1 MSMGTG
7 EGARGDLPRCLV
19 TGGAGFIGSHLVER
33 LLATGAAV
41 RVLDDFSSGR
51 RENLV
56 AAQGGAAA
64 RRADGAGSAA
74 SADLGG
80 DVRSRVPQAALEVV
94 EGDVRDAALVREA
107 VEGCGAV
114 FHLAAIASVTRSLE
128 DPVGTGAVTHGGTV
142 NVGTQAGIAGVPRIV
157 LASSCAVYG
166 DADALPLGED
176 VAPRPLSPYAVAKLA
191 SEETLVALAGGGG
204 PTAVCLRLFNVYGPR
219 QDPGSEYSGVIA
231 RFTDAAVAGSGVTV
245 YGDGLQT
252 RDFVYVEDVAAAFVS
267 AAEASAGRLEAAGT
281 GAPEGVLAAVV
292 NVGTG
297 AQSSLLDLVAA
308 LRAASGRDLAVE
320 HRPARLADIRASQA
334 DVARA
339 ASLLGWR
346 PAVSLGDGLARTYAA
361 RAASVS

>member
-1 MSMGTG
+1 M
-7 EGARGDLPRCLV
+7 ARYLV

-33 LLATGAAV
+33 LLAAGAAV
-41 RVLDDFSSGR
+41 RVLDDFSSGK
-51 RENLV
+51 RENLS
-56 AAQGGAAA
+56 AAVEGAAGATAADATAAAAGGGAEGAAA
-64 RRADGAGSAA
+64 RSKAVGRAP
-74 SADLGG
+74 ADPG
-80 DVRSRVPQAALEVV
+80 RRLEVV

-107 VEGCGAV
+107 VEGCTAV
-114 FHLAAIASVTRSLE
+114 FHLAAIASVTRSVE

-231 RFTDAAVAGSGVTV
+231 RFAEAAVAGSTVTV

-252 RDFVYVEDVAAAFVS
+252 RDFVYVEDVAAAFVR
-267 AAEASAGRLEAAGT
+267 AAEAPAGRLEAAGT
-281 GAPEGVLAAVV
+281 GAPEGVPAAVV

-297 AQSSLLDLVAA
+297 AQSSVLDLVAA
-308 LRAASGRDLAVE
+308 LRAASGRELPVE
-320 HRPARLADIRASQA
+320 HRPARPADIRASQA

-339 ASLLGWR
+339 ASVFDWR
-346 PAVSLGDGLARTYAA
+346 PTVSLSDGLARTYAA
-361 RAASVS
+361 CAASVS